1 MTVEATLASWKQQV
15 DACLD
20 RILPSE
26 SEMPSRLHAAMRFSA
41 LAPGKRIRPLLAM
54 ASAVAA
60 GGQAGDAVEAGCAL
74 ELVHAFSL
82 IHDDLPAIDD
92 DDLRRGRPTCHIEF
106 GEGLAIL
113 AGDALF
119 ALAFEVT
126 ARSLPGTD
134 AVKVLAEASGSYGL
148 VGGEVIDIEGEGRP
162 ASVELVELIHRRKTG
177 ALIAAACAI
186 GAIAAKSPTSRTVLQ
201 DFGMAVG
208 LAFQIQDDILN
219 ATSTA
224 EALGKSAGSDHARG
238 KQTYPA
244 AFGLEPA
251 REAAKGNL
259 AQALAMLGE
268 LPGPTETLRQLARSA
283 VDRSN

>member
-15 DACLD
+15 DASLD

-26 SEMPSRLHAAMRFSA
+26 SEMPSRLHAAMRYSA

-54 ASAVAA
+54 ASSIAA
-60 GGQAGDAVEAGCAL
+60 GGDAQRALEPGCAL

-134 AVKVLAEASGSYGL
+134 AVTVLAEASGSYGL
-148 VGGEVIDIEGEGRP
+148 VGGEVIDIEGERMSP
-162 ASVELVELIHRRKTG
+162 SQELVELIHRRKTG
-177 ALIAAACAI
+177 ALIAASCRF
-186 GAIAAKSPTSRTVLQ
+186 GAIAAGSEASRPTLERI
-201 DFGMAVG
+201 GMDIG

-219 ATSTA
+219 ATSTP

-244 AFGLEPA
+244 AYGIEA
-251 REAAKGNL
+251 SREAA
-259 AQALAMLGE
+259 ALHLRTALDLLDQ
-268 LPGPTETLRQLARSA
+268 LPGPTEPLRRLAQSA
-283 VDRSN
+283 VDRTS

>member
-15 DACLD
+15 DASLD
-20 RILPSE
+20 RILPRE
-26 SEMPSRLHAAMRFSA
+26 SEMPSRLHAAMRYSA

-54 ASAVAA
+54 ASAVAV
-60 GGQAGDAVEAGCAL
+60 GGRAEDALEPGCAL

-126 ARSLPGTD
+126 ARTLPQTD
-134 AVKVLAEASGSYGL
+134 AVTVLAEASGSYGL
-148 VGGEVIDIEGEGRP
+148 VGGEVIDIEGEKKLP
-162 ASVELVELIHRRKTG
+162 SSDLVELIHRRKTG
-177 ALIAAACAI
+177 ALIGASCVF
-186 GAIAAKSPTSRTVLQ
+186 GAIASGRLDLRPALAGI
-201 DFGMAVG
+201 GMGIG

-219 ATSTA
+219 ATSTP

-244 AFGLEPA
+244 VFGVDA
-251 REAAKGNL
+251 SRRAANDNLSQALNLIDSLPGNTQPLRIL
-259 AQALAMLGE
+259 AQ
-268 LPGPTETLRQLARSA
+268 SA
-283 VDRSN
+283 VDRSH